1 MSFDARA
8 AKLLQPG
15 EHITLLDHP
24 GLRLEASKS
33 GKSWIYRF
41 KSPVDGRMRQVKVG
55 EWPAMGYPKATL
67 EWENLR
73 QRRANGEDIAETK
86 RSARSAE
93 RVKAEEVERPDVA
106 RPYTVGDVCN
116 DYWSGHV
123 KPNRAPKGARE
134 VRRLFDRELG
144 ALADAPAH
152 EVTRAQAF
160 ELIQK
165 KAASAPVVALYLR
178 MELGAA
184 WEYAVDSGKLPE
196 ETPNWWRKVLRGK
209 VRSKGKRVVGE
220 RVGTAKR
227 VLSPKELGTLI
238 RWLPNFTALIE
249 DVLTLYLWT
258 GTRGAEIV
266 AMRGEE
272 VRQEEDGIWCW
283 TIPKAK
289 TKNARHDEATDLRV
303 PLFGRARSIVLRRK
317 ERYGDGYL
325 FPSKTKDGK
334 PTHAQQK
341 AVGVAVWMAQP
352 YCELRPELNRARLPV
367 THWAPH
373 DLRRTSRTML
383 TALGCP
389 RDVAEA
395 IIGHMQ
401 PGVEGVYN
409 LHGYDKERF
418 EWLSKLNDHY
428 EALIAGD

>member
-15 EHITLLDHP
+15 ESITLLDHP

-33 GKSWIYRF
+33 GRSWIYRF
-41 KSPVDGRMRQVKVG
+41 KSPVDGRMKQVKVG
-55 EWPAMGYPKATL
+55 VWPAMGYAKAAL

-73 QRRANGEDIAETK
+73 QRRANGEDVAETK
-86 RSARSAE
+86 RSARALK
-93 RVKAEEVERPDVA
+93 RVKAGEDDPPEVA
-106 RPYTVGDVCN
+106 RPYTVGDVCD
-116 DYWSGHV
+116 DYWSGHI

-144 ALADAPAH
+144 ALADVPAH

-184 WEYAVDSGKLPE
+184 WEYAIDSGKLPE
-196 ETPNWWRKVLRGK
+196 ETPNWWRTVLRGK
-209 VRSKGKRVVGE
+209 VRSKGKRIVGE
-220 RVGTAKR
+220 RVGTGKR
-227 VLSPKELGTLI
+227 VLSPAEVATLM
-238 RWLPNFTALIE
+238 RWLPNLTQLIQ
-249 DVLTLYLWT
+249 DLVTLYLWT
-258 GTRGAEIV
+258 ACRGAEIV
-266 AMRGEE
+266 QMEGREIVKEE
-272 VRQEEDGIWCW
+272 TGWWWVL
-283 TIPKAK
+283 PKDK
-289 TKNARHDEATDLRV
+289 TKNARHDGATDLRV

-325 FPSKTKDGK
+325 FPSRGGAL
-334 PTHAQQK
+334 PHVEQK
-341 AVGVAVWMAQP
+341 VVGVAIWVAQP
-352 YCELRPELNRARLPV
+352 ACTLRPEYVRPRLPV
-367 THWAPH
+367 TNWAPH
-373 DLRRTSRTML
+373 DLRRTSRTVL

-395 IIGHMQ
+395 IIGHIQ

-418 EWLSKLNDHY
+418 EWLSKLNDYY
-428 EALIAGD
+428 EALIADA

>member
-15 EHITLLDHP
+15 ESITLPDHP

-33 GKSWIYRF
+33 GRSWIYRF
-41 KSPVDGRMRQVKVG
+41 KSPVDGRMKQVKVG
-55 EWPAMGYPKATL
+55 VWPAMGYPKATL

-73 QRRANGEDIAETK
+73 QRRANGEDVAETK
-86 RSARSAE
+86 RSARALK
-93 RVKAEEVERPDVA
+93 RVKAGEDDQPEVA
-106 RPYTVGDVCN
+106 RPYTVGDVCD
-116 DYWSGHV
+116 DYWSGHI

-144 ALADAPAH
+144 ALADVPAH

-160 ELIQK
+160 ELIQT

-220 RVGTAKR
+220 RVGTSKR
-227 VLSPKELGTLI
+227 VLSPAEIGTLM
-238 RWLPNFTALIE
+238 RWLPNLTQLIQ
-249 DVLTLYLWT
+249 DLVTLYLWT
-258 GTRGAEIV
+258 ACRGVEIV
-266 AMRGEE
+266 QMEGREIVEE
-272 VRQEEDGIWCW
+272 ETGWWWVL
-283 TIPKAK
+283 PKAK
-289 TKNARHDEATDLRV
+289 TKNARYDEATDLRV

-317 ERYGDGYL
+317 ERYCDGYL
-325 FPSKTKDGK
+325 FPSRRGAL
-334 PTHAQQK
+334 PHVEQK
-341 AVGVAVWMAQP
+341 VVGVAIWVAQP
-352 YCELRPELNRARLPV
+352 ACTSRPEYVRPRLPV
-367 THWAPH
+367 TNWAPH
-373 DLRRTSRTML
+373 DLRRTSRTVL

-428 EALIAGD
+428 EALIAGE